1 MNKRGQMVIIAIII
15 VVIAVFVG
23 ITYPK
28 IAKSLGT
35 GKVALKTAAARDIAF
50 IIDSIYSF
58 PYDVQLEYDYDLSDF
73 IVKISYNTVEIYEAQ
88 YSTPEKDLTSAAY
101 SFVPVKDSP
110 EFILNKPKK
119 IVFKKTGDK
128 LEIT

>member
-50 IIDSIYSF
+50 VIDSIYSY
-58 PYDVQLEYDYDLSDF
+58 PYDVELEYDYDLSDF
-73 IVKISYNTVEIYEAQ
+73 TVKISDNKVEIYEG
-88 YSTPEKDLTSAAY
+88 TLEGDLTSAAY
-101 SFVPVKDSP
+101 SFVPVKDNP
-110 EFILNKPKK
+110 EFTLDKPKK